1 MDGDETQE
9 PTLKRQRQAVVSP
22 FLAKKSRHTPQKNS
36 DGRKMKVSNDTTYR
50 PKTFSFWH
58 KPLRHLKKTQFKFED
73 IWTSDSA
80 ATNFFPLTEC
90 SLSG

>member
-9 PTLKRQRQAVVSP
+9 PTLLRQRQAIVSP
-22 FLAKKSRHTPQKNS
+22 FATKKSCHTPQKNS
-36 DGRKMKVSNDTTYR
+36 NGQKMKVINDTTYC

-73 IWTSDSA
+73 IWTGGLA
-80 ATNFFPLTEC
+80 ATNFSPLTEF

>member
-9 PTLKRQRQAVVSP
+9 PTLLRRRQAVVSP
-22 FLAKKSRHTPQKNS
+22 FSAKNHVTHHKKNS
-36 DGRKMKVSNDTTYR
+36 DGRKMKVINDTTYR

-58 KPLRHLKKTQFKFED
+58 KPLRHSKKTQFKFED
-73 IWTSDSA
+73 IWTGGLA
-80 ATNFFPLTEC
+80 ATNFSPLTEF